1 MLPKRID
8 NFLNAGDVVVAE
20 TSTDDA
26 ELTSFVQVRP
36 LPKPGVPREE
46 RRYLNS
52 TWSKWEYWDFEFRRV
67 VLRRGWRDDEAD
79 YDRYVVEDT
88 RVLTADEAAFD
99 AALRDWVADAEAF
112 KHITESPSPLW
123 C

>member
-8 NFLNAGDVVVAE
+8 NFLNAGDLVVAE
-20 TSTDDA
+20 TSADDA
-26 ELTSFVQVRP
+26 ELTCFVQVRP

-52 TWSKWEYWDFEFRRV
+52 AWSKWEYWDFEFRRV

-79 YDRYVVEDT
+79 YDRYVAEDT

-99 AALRDWVADAEAF
+99 AALRDWVADTEAF
-112 KHITESPSPLW
+112 RHITESPSPL
-123 C
+123 